1 MQLASGGFELEKN
14 EIVTGVLNYPDD
26 DDDVMIDDVMI
37 ENQNL
42 DIAKPVSKPPMMLKK
57 T

>member
-1 MQLASGGFELEKN
+1 MQLASNGFELEKN